1 MNKRAGQAILDYV
14 MLLLIII
21 ASLSVMGYYI
31 RNTLS
36 GKMREGA
43 DSIGQGE
50 VFRPVDIYHPPGS
63 GPTSLIYYSIE
74 NR

>member
-1 MNKRAGQAILDYV
+1 MIKKKAQAILDFV
-14 MLLLIII
+14 MLLLIVI
-21 ASLSVMGYYI
+21 AALGTMGYYI

-50 VFRPVDIYHPPGS
+50 VFRPGS
-63 GPTSLIYYSIE
+63 TNTTGSTSVIYYSVE

>member
-1 MNKRAGQAILDYV
+1 MIKRAGQAILDYV
-14 MLLLIII
+14 MLLFIVI
-21 ASLSVMGYYI
+21 ASLIIMGYYI

-50 VFRPVDIYHPPGS
+50 VFRPGS
-63 GPTSLIYYSIE
+63 TNVIYYTVK
-74 NR
+74 NK